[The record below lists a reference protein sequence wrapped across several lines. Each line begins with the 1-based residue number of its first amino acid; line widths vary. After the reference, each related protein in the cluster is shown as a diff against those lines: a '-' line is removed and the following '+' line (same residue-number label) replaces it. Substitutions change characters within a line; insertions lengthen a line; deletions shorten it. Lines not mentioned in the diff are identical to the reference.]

1 MGKRS
6 LFLIVLTLFCLVEAI
21 TVVPNIKCHK
31 DNLFSGKIKIFCKAG
46 YIMSNPVKIDKL
58 EYRIKES
65 LKDSRL
71 EDVVQL

>member
-6 LFLIVLTLFCLVEAI
+6 LFLIVLTLFCLVEE
-21 TVVPNIKCHK
+21 IKAA
-31 DNLFSGKIKIFCKAG
+31 GKIICQRDKSSNDVIIWCKAD
-46 YIMSNPVKIDKL
+46 YIMYNPVKIDKL

-65 LKDSRL
+65 LQDSTL